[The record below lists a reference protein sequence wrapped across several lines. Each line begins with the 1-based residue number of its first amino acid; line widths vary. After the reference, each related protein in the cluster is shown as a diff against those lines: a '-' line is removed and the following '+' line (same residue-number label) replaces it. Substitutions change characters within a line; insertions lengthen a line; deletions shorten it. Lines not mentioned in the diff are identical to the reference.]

1 MTTGIFEAL
10 RFEDS
15 LQLNAWCCDQTARE
29 YREDGGNEVPAPCVV
44 AKQGMFGMN
53 ASVGWVMRWG
63 EFVNESTSAN
73 HGRASALCDWKARG
87 PGGAD
92 DEYRVF

>member
-15 LQLNAWCCDQTARE
+15 LQLKAWCCDQTARE

-44 AKQGMFGMN
+44 AKQG
-53 ASVGWVMRWG
+53 WL
-63 EFVNESTSAN
+63 E
-73 HGRASALCDWKARG
+73 
-87 PGGAD
+87 
-92 DEYRVF
+92 